1 MKFRL
6 YLGEAGSI
14 ASTDLLISN
23 VFLITHPD
31 VFLLLASSLV
41 HTRMTMGE
49 LVLEYPC

>member
-1 MKFRL
+1 MKCRL

-14 ASTDLLISN
+14 ASADLP
-23 VFLITHPD
+23 THPD
-31 VFLLLASSLV
+31 VFFLLASSLV